1 VSDASLPSKMVDM
14 KVFYRI
20 HNMYNK
26 YELKVV
32 KVSVGEVTGYT
43 YYHWKQKKFYEMIYA
58 SYVLNGCLTDEHV
71 ISSASMLYAYRD
83 RSYEECIRLV
93 RSAVMMPSYD
103 NTYGVCCTETNE
115 MFRCVSNVEQLE
127 NAIAEKVVI
136 CADVKNFKNNIRGKT
151 SHLGGATLFVFDG
164 ARLRNRGLDQTPPFY
179 HKKYMLREEYIQ
191 DITDDMFIEATE
203 KLKSIIREHDFT
215 KTRSVTKF
223 ISELA
228 QLKHSPVLDLVKPD
242 YTRRSLEFMTV
253 DSEMIS
259 DMIFT
264 IFRSAFMMF
273 GADKIIIR
281 YPHNGDIMTPT
292 LCLILLA
299 CELDR

>member
-1 VSDASLPSKMVDM
+1 
-14 KVFYRI
+14 
-20 HNMYNK
+20 MYNK
-26 YELKVV
+26 FELKVV
-32 KVSVGEVTGYT
+32 KVSVEDVVGTIRC
-43 YYHWKQKKFYEMIYA
+43 HWKQKKFYEMIYA
-58 SYVLNGCLTDEHV
+58 SYVLEGRILDEYMV
-71 ISSASMLYAYRD
+71 SSASMLYACRD
-83 RSYEECIRLV
+83 KSYEECIRLV
-93 RSAVMMPSYD
+93 RSVVMTPSYD

-115 MFRCVSNVEQLE
+115 LFRCVSNVEQLE
-127 NAIAEKVVI
+127 NAITEGVVI
-136 CADVKNFKNNIRGKT
+136 SADIKSFKNNIQGKT

-164 ARLRNRGLDQTPPFY
+164 DRLWKQGLGGTPPFY
-179 HKKYMLREEYIQ
+179 RRTFMLRKEYIQ
-191 DITDDMFIEATE
+191 DITDDMFIETSE
-203 KLKSIIREHDFT
+203 KLKSIIRKHDFT
-215 KTRSVTKF
+215 KMRSVTEF

-228 QLKHSPVLDLVKPD
+228 RLKHSPLLDLANPD